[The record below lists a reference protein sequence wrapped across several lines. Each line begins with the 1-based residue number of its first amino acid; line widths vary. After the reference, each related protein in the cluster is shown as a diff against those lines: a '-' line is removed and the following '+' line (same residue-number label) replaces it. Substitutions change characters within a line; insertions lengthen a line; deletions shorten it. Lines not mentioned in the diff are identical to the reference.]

1 MARPRAQLGT
11 APRSPLGLRLRDSV
25 LLELA
30 PDVGTVPQV
39 LVGRPGLSPVMVG
52 RSAELARLRSLA
64 SAGSDPRVALVSGEA
79 GTGKTRL
86 VQELLSGLT
95 HGQLVLAARAEQ
107 GAMGRPF
114 ALFLEAVSSGVSGW
128 ERVPA
133 ELAAW
138 EDALGTLLRPVAPGL
153 GAEERPYASD
163 ELIRAAGEL
172 VRYLAA
178 GSTVVCVFEDLHWA
192 DADSLGL
199 FQRLSVTTG
208 LDVLLLGTFRPED
221 LDRRHLADLLSSVE
235 RNTHVEHVNI
245 SKLGVREVAS
255 LISAIRSTGVHYP
268 TAAALHSRTG
278 GNPFFLEELLVAAGD
293 TPTDELAEYPLPRT
307 LTEALLGHLDGL
319 DEEERRTVD
328 AASIL
333 GERIPFDLL
342 TSVTGL
348 SEEHLLD
355 TLRVLVDRGLLA
367 EETTDL
373 FSFRHALTREAV
385 SGRLLGRERRRL
397 HEKALTSLEESGSD
411 DWAALAHHAHE
422 AGRLDEMVAAAR
434 KGAASYLRRGATYQ
448 ALRLAELALSEG
460 EPDEEL
466 LELATRASWSV
477 GLLAMAVDRAEQWR
491 SYAVERNDYASLA
504 RALRILARLRWE
516 TENPEAHRRAV
527 DEALAVADRLPPG
540 EERAWISNLASEAAM
555 LVGEHEAAVGLADEA
570 IALAGPAPSDA
581 LRASVLVNKGSALL
595 DTLGAEEEGARL
607 LEDGLRIAIAA
618 EDHQSALR
626 ALNNLSH
633 YVMPVWD
640 PSRTRALLEQMREM
654 IVRTGR
660 EDWWDNWSEANAI
673 FLAHVV
679 GDLEAARAA
688 LTSRQAVRGWR
699 WMAMVDG
706 ELSFEAGEFERAER
720 LFALAREEPR
730 PRPAGIADVGYSL
743 GLSVR
748 VAAHLRQT
756 EAVKELLTRLASEIA
771 EAGQRGRGFTDC
783 WHGALVSACRS
794 GLSLDEVRSLEALLC
809 DPPLPGGHLGDPAWP
824 VHLRGAVAELAG
836 DTTEAVAR
844 YSEAVRLGKG
854 RSVPAHADA
863 LVGLARTQ
871 LVAGDTTG
879 ALRAAE
885 QAQRLLARWPSWR
898 RDEAEALVRRLRS
911 PASSSGEG
919 DLTPRELEV
928 AALVAEGLSNG
939 EIGKRLFISTKT
951 ASVHVSAILRKL
963 VMQNRSEIAAWAT
976 RKGLG
981 PGQ

>member
-1 MARPRAQLGT
+1 VGVARHFDRLHVRP
-11 APRSPLGLRLRDSV
+11 APEQPV

-30 PDVGTVPQV
+30 ADVGTVPQV

-64 SAGSDPRVALVSGEA
+64 ASGSDPRVALVSGEA

-86 VQELLSGLT
+86 VQELLSGL
-95 HGQLVLAARAEQ
+95 GEGPLVLAARAEQ

-114 ALFLEAVSSGVSGW
+114 ALFLEAVSAGVSDW
-128 ERVPA
+128 DSVPPD
-133 ELAAW
+133 LAGW
-138 EDALGTLLRPVAPGL
+138 EDALGTLLRPIAPGL

-245 SKLGVREVAS
+245 KKLGVREVAS
-255 LISAIRSTGVHYP
+255 LISAIRSTGVHFP
-268 TAAALHSRTG
+268 TAAALHGRTG

-319 DEEERRTVD
+319 DEVQRRTVD

-355 TLRVLVDRGLLA
+355 TLRVLVDRGLVV
-367 EETTDL
+367 EESTDL

-385 SGRLLGRERRRL
+385 AGRLLGRERRRL
-397 HEKALTSLEESGSD
+397 HEKALTSLEETGSD

-434 KGAASYLRRGATYQ
+434 KGAASYLRQGATYQ

-460 EPDEEL
+460 EPDDEL

-491 SYAVERNDYASLA
+491 SCAAERNDYASLA
-504 RALRILARLRWE
+504 GALRILARLRWE

-527 DEALAVADRLPPG
+527 DEALGVADRLPPG
-540 EERAWISNLASEAAM
+540 EDRAWISNLASEAAM
-555 LVGEHEAAVGLADEA
+555 LVGEYEAAVALADEA
-570 IALAGPAPSDA
+570 IALAGPAPSEA

-595 DTLGAEEEGARL
+595 DTLGAEGEGERL
-607 LEDGLRIAIAA
+607 IAEGLRIAIAA

-640 PSRTRALLEQMREM
+640 PPRTRALLEQMRET

-660 EDWWDNWSEANAI
+660 EDWWDNWAEANAI

-679 GDLEAARAA
+679 GDLDAARAA
-688 LTSRQAVRGWR
+688 LTTRQAVRGWR

-706 ELSFEAGEFERAER
+706 ELSYEAGDFERAER

-730 PRPAGIADVGYSL
+730 PRPAGVADVGFSL
-743 GLSVR
+743 GLSAR
-748 VAAHLRQT
+748 VAARLHRT
-756 EAVKELLTRLASEIA
+756 ETVKDLVTRLATEIV
-771 EAGQRGRGFTDC
+771 EAGPIRGRGFADC
-783 WHGALVSACRS
+783 WHGALVAACRS
-794 GLSLDEVRSLEALLC
+794 GLSAQEVLGLQALLS

-824 VHLRGAVAELAG
+824 VHLRAAIAELDG
-836 DTTEAVAR
+836 ELDEAVAL
-844 YSEAVRLGKG
+844 YSEAVKRGTG
-854 RSVPAHADA
+854 RSVPAHGDA
-863 LVGLARTQ
+863 LTGLARTQ
-871 LVAGDTTG
+871 MLTGDHPG
-879 ALRAAE
+879 ALRSAE
-885 QAQRLLARWPSWR
+885 QAHKLLANWSSWR
-898 RDEAEALVRRLRS
+898 RDEADALVRRLRS
-911 PASSSGEG
+911 PGPGSGEG
-919 DLTPRELEV
+919 ELTPRELEV
-928 AALVAEGLSNG
+928 ASLVSEGASNG
-939 EIGKRLFISTKT
+939 EIGKRLYISTKT

-963 VMQNRSEIAAWAT
+963 GLQNRSEIAAWAT
-976 RKGLG
+976 RKQLG
-981 PGQ
+981 R